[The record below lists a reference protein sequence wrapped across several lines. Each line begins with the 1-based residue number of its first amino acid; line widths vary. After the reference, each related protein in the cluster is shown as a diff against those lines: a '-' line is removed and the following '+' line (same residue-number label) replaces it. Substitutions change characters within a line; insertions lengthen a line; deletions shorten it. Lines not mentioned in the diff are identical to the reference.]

1 MSTEREGIWQR
12 AVDPWWD
19 SLGLAGAVIL
29 GVVLFF
35 FPEPATSVLG
45 TIIIVAA
52 ALIWLGVDLRQ
63 EVKYTSRSPPETEPE
78 E

>member
-1 MSTEREGIWQR
+1 MATEPERIWQR

-19 SLGLAGAVIL
+19 SLGLAGAIVL

-52 ALIWLGVDLRQ
+52 ALVWLGVDLRQ
-63 EVKYTSRSPPETEPE
+63 EVKYTSRTKEGHETEE
-78 E
+78 